1 MMLRPY
7 LGKYRALT
15 AAVVSFLVIFL
26 GVVGV
31 NLQMSRQSAEA
42 VSVLNLANLE
52 RTLAQRMARTLL
64 EVREQ
69 ARQGAVAPDLRTE
82 LRETVEGFGRTLE
95 MLTRGGPARRLDG
108 SAIELPAPESE
119 VVIRLMR
126 RAHGLWKPMAADLMP
141 LLGSETISAEE
152 ADAAALVGVGELP
165 ALYNTMNDLAVA
177 LESDARARE
186 TTLQRVLWTGLLLA
200 IANFLFIVLYS
211 IGRLRRADGLAER
224 TRKENADILR
234 TVQEGLFLLDRERRI
249 GGQQSRFLATI
260 FGRED
265 LAGTDF
271 LELLQGKV
279 TERTLSLASDY
290 IGLLFG
296 EHVNE
301 KLVQSLNPLQNV
313 EIGIADGRGQLVSKH
328 LDVRF
333 TRVRESG
340 RTTHLLVTVVD
351 VTARVRVEQE
361 LEALKLQS
369 KDQFA
374 ILAKLMRGDPA
385 RMMEIAGLVHGG
397 VDAINAV
404 LREPA
409 DDPVALREKLDA
421 IFAQVHR
428 LKGDAACHG
437 VDALEASLQQFEE
450 MLAGLRARTEITGDD
465 FMPAAVALDGLLAQ
479 ADQIRAI
486 GQTLAGD
493 RRPGGA
499 GNTKEAGRTATDAAA
514 ITGGAIAA
522 PADPA
527 VQALAKKLQAIAS
540 RVATRQGK
548 AVELRAH
555 GLELLPAAD
564 RAAAGDIAVQLIRN
578 AIVHGIESPD
588 ARRAAGK
595 PGTGAIVVDVVPN
608 VAYGVTLSVH
618 DDGGGIDIARVR
630 ARLAASGRFSAQR
643 LAALSDRE
651 VATRIFDAGF
661 STRAEEADEDG
672 GRGVG
677 LDVVQRLAASLGGRV
692 QVQSRP
698 GRGTSFRLV
707 LSTPV
712 MVTPYE
718 PMAVDGSAPRAA
730 ADGITALPAPT
741 AGRTAMSRG
750 VAA

>member
-1 MMLRPY
+1 MLRPY
-7 LGKYRALT
+7 LGKYRALI

-126 RAHGLWKPMAADLMP
+126 RAHSLWKPMATDLAP
-141 LLGSETISAEE
+141 LLGSETIGAEE
-152 ADAAALVGVGELP
+152 ADAAALIGVGELP

-177 LESDARARE
+177 LESDARGRE
-186 TTLQRVLWTGLLLA
+186 TMLQRVLWTGLLLA
-200 IANFLFIVLYS
+200 IANFLFIVFYS

-260 FGRED
+260 FGRDD

-301 KLVQSLNPLQNV
+301 KLVQSLNPLQDV

-333 TRVRESG
+333 TRVRENG

-351 VTARVRVEQE
+351 VTARVRLEQE

-385 RMMEIAGLVHGG
+385 QMMEIAGLVHGG

-450 MLAGLRARTEITGDD
+450 MLAGLRARTELTGDD

-493 RRPGGA
+493 RRAGA
-499 GNTKEAGRTATDAAA
+499 GSAKDAGRAATDAAA
-514 ITGGAIAA
+514 SAGGAAA

-527 VQALAKKLQAIAS
+527 VQSLAQKLQAIAA
-540 RVATRQGK
+540 RVASRQGK

-630 ARLAASGRFSAQR
+630 ARLAASGRFSAER

-677 LDVVQRLAASLGGRV
+677 LDVVQRLAASLGGQV

-712 MVTPYE
+712 MVTPFE
-718 PMAVDGSAPRAA
+718 PGAVGGTAPRAA
-730 ADGITALPAPT
+730 GDRTTALDAQT
-741 AGRTAMSRG
+741 TGRSVISRG